1 MEHDDTSRATN
12 DPQSIPTWLA
22 QADPVA
28 PVTATKPPRKSKR
41 WLVFVG
47 LPLVLTASY
56 FAVTFISS
64 RSNSCFDAGN
74 YEALTA
80 LVNSVDDD
88 TSSLSDLQSQ
98 EAFYTH
104 AIYFQ
109 QATTAFDTDN
119 EDDPTDFLKSIGS
132 YYQTNH
138 ATAPI
143 TVHITTRYADTK
155 EFAAAQAR
163 NSRVKDMLIDAG
175 LDESAITI
183 AAPTLVENT
192 DTSTGEV
199 DDDAADERLPVLVSI
214 APLSICTTEE

>member
-1 MEHDDTSRATN
+1 MMEHDDTSRATN

-109 QATTAFDTDN
+109 QATTASNQSARTTK
-119 EDDPTDFLKSIGS
+119 PTMRLRQLPFTSLP
-132 YYQTNH
+132 
-138 ATAPI
+138 A
-143 TVHITTRYADTK
+143 
-155 EFAAAQAR
+155 
-163 NSRVKDMLIDAG
+163 MLIQRN
-175 LDESAITI
+175 L
-183 AAPTLVENT
+183 
-192 DTSTGEV
+192 
-199 DDDAADERLPVLVSI
+199 R
-214 APLSICTTEE
+214 